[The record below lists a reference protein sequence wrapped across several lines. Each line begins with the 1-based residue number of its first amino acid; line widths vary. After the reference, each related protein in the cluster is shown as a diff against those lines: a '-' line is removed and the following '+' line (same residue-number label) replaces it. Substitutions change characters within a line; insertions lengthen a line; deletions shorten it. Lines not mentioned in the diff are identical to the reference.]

1 MTPSRSLSIYLFL
14 SFISLYLSFYLSL
27 FLTLSFY
34 PLSLSIYHSIFLSIS
49 QSLSLSLFLLFVFS
63 SSVSLFLSISLTLK
77 HLLLLSLAQGFLIH
91 IHTQKRLASSWFMI
105 QDQALGWTTFFE
117 AKKLIQFWEKVWEEE
132 IFLFLAKYR
141 LDILCRDEKT
151 TTTSTTTGGYF
162 FKWAI
167 SGLFLWQE

>member
-49 QSLSLSLFLLFVFS
+49 QSLSLFLLFVFS

-91 IHTQKRLASSWFMI
+91 IHTQTRLASSWFMI

-132 IFLFLAKYR
+132 IFFVSCQ
-141 LDILCRDEKT
+141 IQI
-151 TTTSTTTGGYF
+151 GYF
-162 FKWAI
+162 VSWWKNNDNVDYDGWV
-167 SGLFLWQE
+167 LF

>member
-34 PLSLSIYHSIFLSIS
+34 PLSLSIYHSIFL
-49 QSLSLSLFLLFVFS
+49 SLSLSLFLLFVFS